1 MWPEMVT
8 KKEEEEEKEVMKSGK
23 KPQGMDLFSVGLCGP
38 LKGLCSDSLG
48 VRGFTGFEQRSSMC

>member
-23 KPQGMDLFSVGLCGP
+23 EPQGMDLRPVGLCGP
-38 LKGLCSDSLG
+38 LKGCALTLW
-48 VRGFTGFEQRSSMC
+48 E